1 MQVGGN
7 PNNLTIAMCL
17 IFCPANRLRFS
28 CPLDAGSGVCPGH
41 VPSFT
46 EPLGTQGFATVVV
59 SCAFSSRLGIENAS
73 GHLHWSLG
81 LQLVEASQHRRASR
95 AAVIILDSSIHT
107 IIIII
112 IIVTSVTIGGVE
124 LTIDHRPDQDDACVC
139 MPC

>member
-1 MQVGGN
+1 M
-7 PNNLTIAMCL
+7 
-17 IFCPANRLRFS
+17 
-28 CPLDAGSGVCPGH
+28 
-41 VPSFT
+41 
-46 EPLGTQGFATVVV
+46 VVNI
-59 SCAFSSRLGIENAS
+59 AFSSRLGIENAS

-112 IIVTSVTIGGVE
+112 IVTSVTIGGVE